1 MKSIDSIICPYCE
14 QRNAPHTQDVHTWE
28 QICAYCKNKLSVEII
43 KDEEGVYYFEATKI
57 NKV

>member
-1 MKSIDSIICPYCE
+1 MKSITEIRCPYCE
-14 QRNAPHTQDVHTWE
+14 QRNAPHTQDTHTWE
-28 QICAYCKNKLSVEII
+28 QHCAYCKNKLSITII